1 MLSGNNRA
9 EFSRCFGQVVSSHA
23 FYSKDPSSNHADL
36 YNDFIDLLYDLLGLA
51 PQEYKT
57 KVCYKGLRQLN
68 SNHCPKSL

>member
-36 YNDFIDLLYDLLGLA
+36 YNDFIDLLYDLLGLV
-51 PQEYKT
+51 P
-57 KVCYKGLRQLN
+57 
-68 SNHCPKSL
+68 